1 MEKSDGFFSE
11 KQSDIRCRKGYET
24 MRQKLLHDNWQMTR
38 RGINDWIPA
47 VVPGSVYGDL
57 LANGRMDDPYYR
69 DNELKAL
76 EIIGDDFEYVTHF
89 DVPED
94 FLKEEKLILRFDG
107 IDTIADIMLNGTFLG
122 HTENMHRIFEYSVRE
137 LLKPEDNELRVL
149 LFSPTRYLEQVYEKQ
164 PIEGSSDAMR
174 GFPYLRKAHCM
185 FGWDWGPRLPD
196 AGIWRDV
203 SLLAFSGARFDS
215 VYITQEHHDGIV
227 DLNFQ
232 IDLEETFDSRT
243 LRLTDQ
249 GCYQAAGGQ
258 LLYGAD
264 GKNLPADPEHTS
276 GYFYKITV
284 TDPDGCSRSYGE
296 SPSVIAIED
305 PKLWWPNGY
314 GDQPLYGIK
323 AELWEAA
330 GEEVRL
336 LDTWERRIGLRTM
349 TMHLEKDAW
358 GEQFAHEVNGVR
370 IFAMGGDYIPEDN
383 LLGRVTKERT
393 YELLKQA
400 RDAHFNCIRVWG
412 GGNYPYDGFWDAC
425 DELGLIVWEDFMF
438 ACAVYDLTP
447 EFEENITQEFID
459 GIQNE
464 YLAEVVSRYPNRFFV
479 CGMCEFRKPGFLE
492 QAKALMAEGF
502 KAIKIPAQ
510 RLLLKEGRVMLNN
523 EEMMAMFH
531 YMEERNVIL
540 SIDLADGA
548 TQVPEM
554 EEIIQECPR
563 LKIAIGHFG
572 MVTLPDWK
580 EQIKLARHP
589 NVMIESGGITW
600 LFNDE
605 FYPFKG
611 AVKAI
616 REAADLVGIEK
627 LMWGSDY
634 PRTITAITYKM
645 SYDFVV
651 KSPELS
657 EGEKT
662 LFLGENAREFYGF
675 AGLPTLPYIKNMSE

>member
-1 MEKSDGFFSE
+1 MNDTIIDAHAHLWLR
-11 KQSDIRCRKGYET
+11 QDTVVNDLPIRTLE
-24 MRQKLLHDNWQMTR
+24 
-38 RGINDWIPA
+38 
-47 VVPGSVYGDL
+47 
-57 LANGRMDDPYYR
+57 NGRSLFMGEIRQMVPPFMVDGVNSAEVFLSNMDY
-69 DNELKAL
+69 A
-76 EIIGDDFEYVTHF
+76 
-89 DVPED
+89 
-94 FLKEEKLILRFDG
+94 
-107 IDTIADIMLNGTFLG
+107 
-122 HTENMHRIFEYSVRE
+122 
-137 LLKPEDNELRVL
+137 
-149 LFSPTRYLEQVYEKQ
+149 QV
-164 PIEGSSDAMR
+164 
-174 GFPYLRKAHCM
+174 
-185 FGWDWGPRLPD
+185 
-196 AGIWRDV
+196 
-203 SLLAFSGARFDS
+203 
-215 VYITQEHHDGIV
+215 
-227 DLNFQ
+227 
-232 IDLEETFDSRT
+232 
-243 LRLTDQ
+243 
-249 GCYQAAGGQ
+249 AA
-258 LLYGAD
+258 
-264 GKNLPADPEHTS
+264 
-276 GYFYKITV
+276 
-284 TDPDGCSRSYGE
+284 
-296 SPSVIAIED
+296 
-305 PKLWWPNGY
+305 
-314 GDQPLYGIK
+314 
-323 AELWEAA
+323 
-330 GEEVRL
+330 
-336 LDTWERRIGLRTM
+336 
-349 TMHLEKDAW
+349 
-358 GEQFAHEVNGVR
+358 
-370 IFAMGGDYIPEDN
+370 
-383 LLGRVTKERT
+383 
-393 YELLKQA
+393 
-400 RDAHFNCIRVWG
+400 
-412 GGNYPYDGFWDAC
+412 
-425 DELGLIVWEDFMF
+425 
-438 ACAVYDLTP
+438 AV
-447 EFEENITQEFID
+447 ITQEFID

-589 NVMIESGGITW
+589 NVMIEAGGITW

-611 AVKAI
+611 AVRAI
-616 REAADLVGIEK
+616 REAAGLIGIEK

-657 EGEKT
+657 EGENT

-675 AGLPTLPYIKNMSE
+675 ADLPTLPYIKNMSEYEE